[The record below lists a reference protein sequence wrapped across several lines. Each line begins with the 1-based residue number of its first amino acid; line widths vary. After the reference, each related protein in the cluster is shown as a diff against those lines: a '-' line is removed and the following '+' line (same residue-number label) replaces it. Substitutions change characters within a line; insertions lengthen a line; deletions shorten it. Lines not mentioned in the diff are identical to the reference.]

1 MKVVVAKT
9 QKEVLDNC
17 YVRGQVFVVEQ
28 KIDWAIEFDGLDPH
42 CVLFTV
48 YDDSKPIGAGRLY
61 KNKVGRVATLK
72 EYRKQ
77 GVASLLMKKIEDY
90 AKEHNLK
97 ELILHAQKYIED
109 FYTELGYTSEGDIF
123 YEADIPHVKMR
134 KDFLQQE
141 HKKKAIDAFNTTWDF
156 IDKEERS
163 KADNKKM
170 VENALLSRKMW
181 EQAGGTVLNIVRGDW
196 LISHVCSILGDGKNA
211 LKYANTCYALTLQYS
226 IDDFDLVFA
235 YEALA
240 HAYKILGDEENVAH
254 YLQLGYRAIDQV
266 KKQGDKDY
274 CKFQLD
280 LIKNKKAQ

>member
-9 QKEVLDNC
+9 QKEILDNC

-28 KIDWAIEFDGLDPH
+28 KIDWAIEFDGLDPL

-48 YDDSKPIGAGRLY
+48 YDDSKPIGAARLY
-61 KNKVGRVATLK
+61 KNKVGRVATLA

-77 GVASLLMKKIEDY
+77 GVASQLMKKIEEY
-90 AKEHNLK
+90 AKENQMTKLV
-97 ELILHAQKYIED
+97 LHAQKYIED
-109 FYTELGYTSEGDIF
+109 FYSELGYVSEGDIF
-123 YEADIPHVKMR
+123 FEAEIPHVKMT
-134 KDFLQQE
+134 KDFLKEENQR
-141 HKKKAIDAFNTTWDF
+141 KAIEAFNTTWDL
-156 IDKEERS
+156 IDKEERT
-163 KADNKKM
+163 KEDDKEM
-170 VENALLSRKMW
+170 VKSALLSRKMW

-211 LKYANTCYALTLQYS
+211 LKYANICYTLTLQYN

-240 HAYKILGDEENVAH
+240 YAYKILGDDENVAN
-254 YLQLGYRAIDQV
+254 YLKLGYRAIDQV

-280 LIKNKKAQ
+280 LIKK

>member
-9 QKEVLDNC
+9 QKEILDNC
-17 YVRGQVFVVEQ
+17 YVRGQVFIIEQ
-28 KIDWAIEFDGLDPH
+28 KIDWAIEFDGLDPY

-48 YDDSKPIGAGRLY
+48 YDDNKPVGAARLLD
-61 KNKVGRVATLK
+61 NKVGRVATLL

-77 GVASLLMKKIEDY
+77 GIASLLMKKIEEY
-90 AKEHNLK
+90 AKQNDMNI
-97 ELILHAQKYIED
+97 LILHAQKYIED
-109 FYTELGYTSEGDIF
+109 FYVELGYASEGEIF
-123 YEADIPHVKMR
+123 YEAEIPHVKMI
-134 KDFLQQE
+134 KDFFQE
-141 HKKKAIDAFNTTWDF
+141 ETKQKAMDAFNITWDF

-163 KADNKKM
+163 KEDDKSM
-170 VENALLSRKMW
+170 VEKALLSRKMW

-196 LISHVCSILGDGKNA
+196 LISHVCSILMDGKNA
-211 LKYANTCYALTLQYS
+211 LKYANSCYVLTIKYN

-240 HAYKILGDEENVAH
+240 YAYKILGDEESLAN

-280 LIKNKKAQ
+280 LLK

>member
-9 QKEVLDNC
+9 QKEILDNC

-28 KIDWAIEFDGLDPH
+28 KIDWAIEFDGLDPL
-42 CVLFTV
+42 CVLFTAYV
-48 YDDSKPIGAGRLY
+48 DNKPVGAARLY
-61 KNKVGRVATLK
+61 KNKVGRVATLV

-77 GVASLLMKKIEDY
+77 GIASLMMKKIEEY
-90 AKEHNLK
+90 AKENEIT

-109 FYTELGYTSEGDIF
+109 FYVELGYISEGDIF
-123 YEADIPHVKMR
+123 YEAEIPHVKMT
-134 KDFLQQE
+134 KDFLKQE
-141 HKKKAIDAFNTTWDF
+141 NKRKAIEAFNATWDL
-156 IDKEERS
+156 IDKDERT
-163 KADNKKM
+163 KDDDKEM
-170 VENALLSRKMW
+170 VEKALLSRKMW

-196 LISHVCSILGDGKNA
+196 LISHVCSILKDGKNA
-211 LKYANTCYALTLQYS
+211 LKYANSCYVLTIKYN

-240 HAYKILGDEENVAH
+240 YAYKILGDEENVAN

-280 LIKNKKAQ
+280 LLKK